1 MVACK
6 CLTCFLKW
14 VCLISSQDRNFHYV
28 VEIEVYLARELS
40 FTGSD
45 EYVEEV

>member
-1 MVACK
+1 MVTCK
-6 CLTCFLKW
+6 YSTWLRQG
-14 VCLISSQDRNFHYV
+14 VCLISAQDRNFHYV